1 MAATASLQGEP
12 KVLPPVYSPSP
23 LPFLLFVLTLSVQA
37 KGLHGQDTEPRY
49 LSAVLEPTSKKNASF
64 YRVPNGTKAD
74 LFVGTTFSL
83 DGRMK
88 AEGTYDDDAL
98 TIEHGSFVFYHQNG
112 NIESKGAYEHGLKSG
127 VWKRFDPSGDALA
140 EKIYDP
146 EPLANII
153 YTRAQ
158 LMPRY
163 SEGDERELVRYIKD
177 RVNAEAGK
185 RTKAKVTASFVVE
198 KSGALSD
205 VKVIGGKD
213 AQVDKQVAD
222 AILSTAPWAPG
233 MEKGQ
238 PVRVNVRIPVQF

>member
-1 MAATASLQGEP
+1 MYT
-12 KVLPPVYSPSP
+12 PSP
-23 LPFLLFVLTLSVQA
+23 LPLLLFVLTLSVQA
-37 KGLHGQDTEPRY
+37 NGLRGQDTEPRY

-64 YRVPNGTKAD
+64 YRVPNGTKEQ
-74 LFVGTTFSL
+74 LFVGTTYSL

-88 AEGTYDDDAL
+88 AEGTYTDAAL
-98 TIEHGSFVFYHQNG
+98 TIEHGTFVFYHQNG
-112 NIESKGAYEHGLKSG
+112 NIESSGAYEHGRKSG
-127 VWKRFDPSGDALA
+127 IWKRFEPTGDALA

-158 LMPRY
+158 TMPQY
-163 SEGDERELVRYIKD
+163 NEGDDRELVRYIKD
-177 RVNAEAGK
+177 RVNAGAGK

-205 VKVIGGKD
+205 VRVIGGKD
-213 AQVDKQVAD
+213 AEVDQQVAD
-222 AILSTAPWAPG
+222 AIRSTAPWSPG

-238 PVRVNVRIPVQF
+238 PVRVNMRMPVQF